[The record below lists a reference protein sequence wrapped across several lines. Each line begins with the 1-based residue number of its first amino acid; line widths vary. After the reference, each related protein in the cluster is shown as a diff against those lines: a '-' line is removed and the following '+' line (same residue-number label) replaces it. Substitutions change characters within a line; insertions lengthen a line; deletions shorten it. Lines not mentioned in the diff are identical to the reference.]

1 MSKKPLYIELLTYI
15 DEAQQ
20 GDEWVDLN
28 NAYQPRLA
36 DKAFYQSFKEE
47 ITFLSE
53 NNDILTK
60 GNIQDSPEPG
70 SLNLFAKITET
81 GEHYLRSY
89 QVSKLETKDRFTTT
103 QIAVLMSGI
112 IGATVLLAFFLAYF
126 FG

>member
-15 DEAQQ
+15 DEAQ
-20 GDEWVDLN
+20 GNEWVDLN
-28 NAYQPRLA
+28 TAYQPKLA
-36 DKAFYQSFKEE
+36 DAAFYQSFKEE

-53 NNDILTK
+53 NNDILIK
-60 GNIQDSPEPG
+60 GNIHDSTEPG
-70 SLNLFAKITET
+70 SLKLFAKITET

-89 QVSKLETKDRFTTT
+89 QASQLETKDRFTTT